1 MCGGIT
7 AIPPPTI
14 IEQRVG
20 VLERWAEAFLWC
32 GDKQHQQALPRP
44 MLEEYYGGEALVH
57 GGWLYEKWAGSA
69 TLLAKDPL
77 GHPYPLPCGQGSPP

>member
-1 MCGGIT
+1 
-7 AIPPPTI
+7 
-14 IEQRVG
+14 
-20 VLERWAEAFLWC
+20 
-32 GDKQHQQALPRP
+32 